1 MTDEAFARH
10 VSRAERV
17 VSGHLAEMHWGASL
31 LRRRAIKPDP
41 AEQSDSAR
49 QPAVAERIAKT
60 DAALGHTA
68 VHEGQPEPH
77 SPEPSATIQPE
88 I

>member
-1 MTDEAFARH
+1 MTDEAFEARALKH
-10 VSRAERV
+10 ESV
-17 VSGHLAEMHWGASL
+17 VNGYLSGIRLSA
-31 LRRRAIKPDP
+31 RQVRRAFKPDP